1 MYTVRA
7 PTGALGTLDPSTAPL
22 SKGPRVLVAG
32 FPAGPPATNCYV
44 VAPAAGEQC
53 VVIDPGIEAVRR
65 LDELLTEH
73 RLHPVAVLLTHGHFD
88 HTFSVVPVCDARD
101 VPAFVHP
108 ADRHQVSDPWSGI
121 GAPPGTPLFGRLTFA
136 EPSDLRELADGQTL
150 SLAGLDLSVRLTP
163 GHTPGSVVFG
173 LSGSESGSGPGAEVP
188 TLFSGDTLFAGSI
201 GRMDL
206 PGGDEAAMFDSLTRV
221 ILPLDDATVVHPGHG
236 PSTTVGRERAANPYL
251 IRAAGE
257 PAPPARTGQ

>member
-1 MYTVRA
+1 M
-7 PTGALGTLDPSTAPL
+7 
-22 SKGPRVLVAG
+22 LVAG

-44 VAPAAGEQC
+44 LAPAAGEQC
-53 VVIDPGIEAVRR
+53 VVIDPGIDAVAR
-65 LDELLTEH
+65 LDDLLAEH
-73 RLHPVAVLLTHGHFD
+73 RLHPVAVLLTHGHVD
-88 HTFSVVPVCDARD
+88 HTFSVLPVCDARD

-108 ADRHQVSDPWSGI
+108 ADRHQVADPWSGI

-136 EPSDLRELADGQTL
+136 EPSDLHELADGQVL
-150 SLAGLDLSVRLTP
+150 RLAGLELSVRLTP

-173 LSGSESGSGPGAEVP
+173 LSGSEPGAQAP

-206 PGGDEAAMFDSLTRV
+206 PGGDEAAMFDSLSRV

-236 PSTTVGRERAANPYL
+236 PSTTVGRERASNPYL
-251 IRAAGE
+251 RLAVAETETPSAAQSD
-257 PAPPARTGQ
+257 APPVAPSRTGP